1 MEVHSMAASAE
12 FSDVLAGSAPGPVPG
27 ATIVPDLGAALDL
40 VRRLGGAI
48 ASEIRTAPG
57 IGSWAFI
64 TDRDGSELVLW
75 QSARS
80 KPARV

>member
-1 MEVHSMAASAE
+1 MARAARL
-12 FSDVLAGSAPGPVPG
+12 SDVFAGSAAGPVPG
-27 ATIVPDLGAALDL
+27 ARAVPDLGAALGM
-40 VRRLGGAI
+40 VRRLGGSI

-75 QSARS
+75 QSAAA
-80 KPARV
+80 KG

>member
-1 MEVHSMAASAE
+1 
-12 FSDVLAGSAPGPVPG
+12 
-27 ATIVPDLGAALDL
+27 VPDLGAALDL

>member
-1 MEVHSMAASAE
+1 MARAARLSE
-12 FSDVLAGSAPGPVPG
+12 YFAGSAPGGVPG
-27 ATIVPDLGAALDL
+27 ARSVPDLGTALAM

-48 ASEIRTAPG
+48 ASDIRTAPG

-75 QSARS
+75 QSAR
-80 KPARV
+80 